1 MQYGGLKVHLK
12 EQQMHPAWGEIL
24 MFEWQLPACIR
35 HNLKQKIFFFNMP
48 HLTFNVILSL
58 GTGFCVLQI
67 PLQSPCPQANPS
79 VTLALCC
86 LDVLASQDECP
97 SIQTITEKEDLR
109 NQLAMA
115 GEATEASS
123 SFSFNTEEGISF
135 VLN

>member
-1 MQYGGLKVHLK
+1 
-12 EQQMHPAWGEIL
+12 
-24 MFEWQLPACIR
+24 MFEWRLPACIR
-35 HNLKQKIFFFNMP
+35 HNLKQKTFFFTMP

-67 PLQSPCPQANPS
+67 PLQSPCPQATPS

-97 SIQTITEKEDLR
+97 SIQTITGKEDLR
-109 NQLAMA
+109 NELATA

-123 SFSFNTEEGISF
+123 LFSFNTEEGIPF

>member
-1 MQYGGLKVHLK
+1 M
-12 EQQMHPAWGEIL
+12 
-24 MFEWQLPACIR
+24 
-35 HNLKQKIFFFNMP
+35 FFFNMP
-48 HLTFNVILSL
+48 QLTFNDILSL

-86 LDVLASQDECP
+86 LDVLASRDECP
-97 SIQTITEKEDLR
+97 RIQTITEKEDLR
-109 NQLAMA
+109 NQLATA

-123 SFSFNTEEGISF
+123 LFSFSTEEGISF